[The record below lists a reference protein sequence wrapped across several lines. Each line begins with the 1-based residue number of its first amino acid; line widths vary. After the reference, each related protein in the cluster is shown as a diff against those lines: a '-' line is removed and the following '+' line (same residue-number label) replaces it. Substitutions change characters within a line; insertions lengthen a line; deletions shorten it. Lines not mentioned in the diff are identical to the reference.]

1 MLEDVMTVRTRSRHI
16 AVAFLITLAAA
27 GYSVAQSDATSMSGR
42 TQADHAPAGADH
54 APAGADHAPA
64 NVLHV
69 AELGTC
75 PTQAGDVVRDCHVAY
90 RAFGRL
96 NALRDNAVLIPTWYG
111 GTSERLVRLLG
122 DGGVVDT
129 TRYFAILVDALG
141 NGVSTSPS
149 TSSEQPGAA
158 FPALTIADMVV
169 AQHRL
174 VKEHLQLPVLHAVV
188 GFSMGAMQA
197 LEWAVRFPDDAR
209 RVVSLL
215 GTPRFAAHDVVTFRT
230 LRNLV
235 HLAELSDASGDSAW
249 VPLAE
254 FWHVVRATP
263 DRVNELTVDR
273 LDQALPAQAA
283 HWREFDARDNRV
295 QIEAMLRHDVAAPF
309 GGDLARAA
317 AAVTAELL
325 VVVSP
330 DDRIVG
336 PLPALQFAELTG
348 GEGMSVPSECG
359 HFALYCEPA
368 IGERV
373 RAFLAEGAP
382 AR

>member
-1 MLEDVMTVRTRSRHI
+1 MSVQFRSRHAVVALLI
-16 AVAFLITLAAA
+16 AAAAA
-27 GYSVAQSDATSMSGR
+27 GATAAQVER
-42 TQADHAPAGADH
+42 ER
-54 APAGADHAPA
+54 
-64 NVLHV
+64 LHV

-75 PTQAGDVVRDCHVAY
+75 TTLEGEAVHDCRVAY
-90 RAFGRL
+90 RTFGTL
-96 NALRDNAVLIPTWYG
+96 SAARDNAVLIPTWYG
-111 GTSERLVRLLG
+111 GTSEQLVRLLG
-122 DGGVVDT
+122 DGDGGAVDT
-129 TRYFAILVDALG
+129 TRYFAVLVDALG

-149 TSSEQPGAA
+149 TSSAQPAAA

-174 VKEHLQLPVLHAVV
+174 VKEHLKLPALHAVV

-197 LEWAVRFPDDAR
+197 LEWAARFPDETR

-215 GTPRFAAHDVVTFRT
+215 GTPRPTVHDVVTYRT
-230 LRNLV
+230 LRSLAQ
-235 HLAELSDASGDSAW
+235 LAELSGANGDSAW

-254 FWHVVRATP
+254 FWHVIRATP
-263 DRVNELTVDR
+263 DRVNELTIER

-283 HWREFDARDNRV
+283 HWREFDVHDNRV
-295 QIEAMLRHDVAAPF
+295 QIEAMLRHDVAASF
-309 GGDLARAA
+309 GGDMARAA
-317 AAVTAELL
+317 AAVTADLL

-336 PLPALQFAELTG
+336 PHPALHFGELAGAEV
-348 GEGMSVPSECG
+348 MSVPSECG
-359 HFALYCEPA
+359 HFALYCDPA

-373 RAFLAEGAP
+373 RAFLAEGVR